1 MVMGNGLFKK
11 DFVLVVI
18 GQIISLFGNAAIRFA
33 MPLYLLNQTGSSAL
47 FGTVTACAFIP
58 AILLSPVGGI
68 IADRVN
74 KRNIMVILDFLTSIV
89 ILVFSLLMGKV
100 ELVVLVAVT
109 MMLLY
114 GIAGAY
120 QPSVQASIPAL
131 ASQDNIMAAN
141 SVINT
146 ISSFSSLTGPVIGGI
161 LYSAYG
167 LKPVLYVCMACFF
180 ISAVMEI
187 FIKIPYKRQ
196 AQDGSIL
203 YIAKEDLLKG
213 LTFIRKDQPVIGKV
227 LIITCGLNLFLSAM
241 IITGLPYLIT
251 EVLGLGELQA
261 NKLCGYAEGA
271 LAAGGLAGGIFAGV
285 LASKLSIKKAGMLL
299 SGGALSVFPVSIAL
313 ILPLPGIAV
322 YTVMTIC
329 FFIIMVLSTIFTIQM
344 LSFVQSVTPQE
355 LTGKVIA
362 VILAGSM
369 CSQPLG
375 NALYG
380 IFFEICKGYE
390 FAVILFA
397 GITSLIVAVSSK
409 NIFKSHDM
417 KYGG

>member
-1 MVMGNGLFKK
+1 MGNGLFKK
-11 DFVLVVI
+11 NFVLVVT

-33 MPLYLLNQTGSSAL
+33 VPLYLLNKTGSSAL

-89 ILVFSLLMGKV
+89 IFVFSLLLDRV
-100 ELVVLVAVT
+100 ELVILSVVT
-109 MMLLY
+109 MMFLY

-161 LYSAYG
+161 LYSVYG
-167 LKPVLYVCMACFF
+167 LKPVLYVCMACFI

-187 FIKIPYKRQ
+187 FIKIPFKKQ

-203 YIAKEDLLKG
+203 HIANEDLLRG
-213 LTFIRKDQPVIGKV
+213 LDFIRKDQPVIGKV
-227 LIITCGLNLFLSAM
+227 LIIICGLNLFLSAM
-241 IITGLPYLIT
+241 IVTGMPYIIT
-251 EVLGLGELQA
+251 EVLGLGPLQA

-271 LAAGGLAGGIFAGV
+271 LAAGGLAGGIFAGIF
-285 LASKLSIKKAGMLL
+285 AGKLSIKKAGMLL
-299 SGGALSVFPVSIAL
+299 TGCALSIFPVSIAL
-313 ILPLPGIAV
+313 ILPFPGIAS
-322 YTVMTIC
+322 YIIMTIC
-329 FFIIMVLSTIFTIQM
+329 CFTIMVLSTIFTIQM
-344 LSFVQSVTPQE
+344 LSFVQSVTPQD
-355 LTGKVIA
+355 LIGKVTA

-397 GITSLIVAVSSK
+397 GVTSLTVAISSK
-409 NIFKSHDM
+409 NIFKNYNM
-417 KYGG
+417 E

>member
-1 MVMGNGLFKK
+1 MEHGLLKK
-11 DFVLVVI
+11 DFILVVI
-18 GQIISLFGNAAIRFA
+18 GQVISLFGNAAIRFA
-33 MPLYLLNQTGSSAL
+33 MPLYLLNNTGSPAL

-58 AILLSPVGGI
+58 AIILSPVGGI

-74 KRNIMVILDFLTSIV
+74 KRNIMVILDFLTFIV
-89 ILVFSLLMGKV
+89 ILVFSLLLGRV
-100 ELVVLVAVT
+100 GLAALTAVT
-109 MMLLY
+109 MMFLY

-167 LKPVLYVCMACFF
+167 LEPVLYVCMACFV
-180 ISAVMEI
+180 ISAVMEM
-187 FIKIPYKRQ
+187 FIKIPFKKQ
-196 AQDGSIL
+196 VQDGSIL
-203 YIAKEDLLKG
+203 HMAKQDLSRGIA
-213 LTFIRKDQPVIGKV
+213 FIRKDQPVIGKV
-227 LIITCGLNLFLSAM
+227 LIIICGINLFLSAVAV
-241 IITGLPYLIT
+241 TGLPYLIT
-251 EVLGLGELQA
+251 EVLGFTEIQA

-285 LASKLSIKKAGMLL
+285 FANKLAISKAGMLL
-299 SGGALSVFPVSIAL
+299 AGSALSVFPVSIAL
-313 ILPLPGIAV
+313 MMQLPGIIC
-322 YTVMTIC
+322 YIVMVIC
-329 FFIIMVLSTIFTIQM
+329 CFIIMVLSTVFTIQM
-344 LSFVQSVTPQE
+344 LSYIQSVTPQD
-355 LTGKVIA
+355 LIGKVMA

-380 IFFEICKGYE
+380 AFFEICRGYE

-397 GITSLIVAVSSK
+397 GVASLIVAVGSK
-409 NIFKSHDM
+409 NIFKLV
-417 KYGG
+417 K

>member
-1 MVMGNGLFKK
+1 MGNGLFKK

-47 FGTVTACAFIP
+47 YGTVMACAFIP

-74 KRNIMVILDFLTSIV
+74 KRNIMVILDFLTSVV
-89 ILVFSLLMGKV
+89 ILVFSLLMGRV
-100 ELVVLVAVT
+100 GLVTLIGVT
-109 MMLLY
+109 MMVLY

-131 ASQDNIMAAN
+131 VNQDNIMAAN

-146 ISSFSSLTGPVIGGI
+146 ISSFSSLTGPVLGGV

-187 FIKIPYKRQ
+187 FIKIPYKKQ
-196 AQDGSIL
+196 EYSGSIL
-203 YIAKEDLLKG
+203 NIARKDLSRG
-213 LTFIRKDQPVIGKV
+213 ISFIRKDQPVIGKV
-227 LIITCGLNLFLSAM
+227 LIITCALNLFLSAM
-241 IITGLPYLIT
+241 IVTGLPYIIT
-251 EVLGLGELQA
+251 EVLRLGAFQA

-271 LAAGGLAGGIFAGV
+271 LAAGGLAGGIFAGIF
-285 LASKLSIKKAGMLL
+285 ANKINIKKAGMLL
-299 SGGALSVFPVSIAL
+299 SGCAASIFPAGIAL
-313 ILPLPGIAV
+313 ILPFPGIAAYIV
-322 YTVMTIC
+322 IIIC
-329 FFIIMVLSTIFTIQM
+329 CFIIMVLSTVFTIQM
-344 LSFVQSVTPQE
+344 LSFVQSVTPQD

-380 IFFEICKGYE
+380 ILFEICNGYE
-390 FAVILFA
+390 YIVVFLA
-397 GITSLIVAVSSK
+397 GFVSLVVAVSSK
-409 NIFKSHDM
+409 NIVYSIVKD
-417 KYGG
+417 

>member
-1 MVMGNGLFKK
+1 MGNGLFKK

-251 EVLGLGELQA
+251 EVLGLGELHA

>member
-1 MVMGNGLFKK
+1 MGNGLFKK

-187 FIKIPYKRQ
+187 FIKIPYKKQ

-203 YIAKEDLLKG
+203 YTAKEDLLKG

>member
-1 MVMGNGLFKK
+1 MGSGLFKK
-11 DFVLVVI
+11 DFTLVVI

-33 MPLYLLNQTGSSAL
+33 MPLYLLNETGSSAL

-58 AILLSPVGGI
+58 AILLSPVDGI

-89 ILVFSLLMGKV
+89 ILIFSLLLGRV
-100 ELVVLVAVT
+100 ELIVLVAVT
-109 MMLLY
+109 MMFLY

-131 ASQDNIMAAN
+131 VSQDNIMAAN

-146 ISSFSSLTGPVIGGI
+146 INSFSSLTGPVIGGI

-167 LKPVLYVCMACFF
+167 LKPVLYVCIACFF
-180 ISAVMEI
+180 VSAVMEI
-187 FIKIPYKRQ
+187 FIKIPFKKQ

-203 YIAKEDLLKG
+203 HIAKEDLLRG
-213 LTFIRKDQPVIGKV
+213 LDFIRKDQPVIGKV
-227 LIITCGLNLFLSAM
+227 LIITCGLNLFLAAM
-241 IITGLPYLIT
+241 IVTGMPYIIT
-251 EVLGLGELQA
+251 EVLMPGSLQA

-285 LASKLSIKKAGMLL
+285 FAGKLSVKKAGMLL
-299 SGGALSVFPVSIAL
+299 TGCALSIFPVSIAL
-313 ILPLPGIAV
+313 VLPFPGITSYIIMAV
-322 YTVMTIC
+322 C

-344 LSFVQSVTPQE
+344 LSFVQSVTPQD
-355 LTGKVIA
+355 LTGKVMA
-362 VILAGSM
+362 VILSGSM

-397 GITSLIVAVSSK
+397 GVTSLIVAISSK
-409 NIFKSHDM
+409 NIFK
-417 KYGG
+417 KYDVE